1 MYLFLYDERK
11 EDEKIT
17 KKQKSTLFIKFLFL
31 FYFQKNRKIEYYFIY
46 CFGTGRQATMLKK
59 LKGKMKRRNTEPTMQ
74 VATTGGPAMSLAVA
88 PQENEEND
96 TNNTDF

>member
-1 MYLFLYDERK
+1 
-11 EDEKIT
+11 
-17 KKQKSTLFIKFLFL
+17 
-31 FYFQKNRKIEYYFIY
+31 
-46 CFGTGRQATMLKK
+46 MLKK

-74 VATTGGPAMSLAVA
+74 VATPGGPAMSLAVA